1 MQLDGVAVDG
11 GIYITVLH
19 QKQWRPTDNEVS
31 YLNAENKQKMCCQSS
46 DITTEKNFFLK
57 NEDKIKKFSVLK

>member
-1 MQLDGVAVDG
+1 MQLDGVAIDG
-11 GIYITVLH
+11 GIYITVPH

-46 DITTEKNFFLK
+46 DITTEKFFFLK
-57 NEDKIKKFSVLK
+57 MKTKLRNFQS